1 MKICKIAVIVLAF
14 LFGHHV
20 IKAQGTL
27 PIYSDYLSDNIYLIH
42 PSAAGIGNS
51 AKLRLTHRQQWSGNS
66 DAPSLQTINFN
77 NRLGRSAAIGGVF
90 FNDRNGFHSQ
100 LGIQGTYAYHLNF
113 GRDEALNQISFG
125 LSATFVQN
133 SVDQRSF
140 VIPDPIISQ
149 VVESDSYFNA
159 DISFAYH
166 NLDGFIYLTVKNLL
180 LNTQDSENRSF
191 RSINL
196 RRYLLNAGYF
206 FGLGNT
212 FQVEPSV
219 MMQYVER
226 TQEKLV
232 DVNAK
237 VYKTLGKDK
246 RLWFGVSYRSSLDN
260 NEIEELSQVTPIAG
274 LEYDKYL
281 ISYTYTQQLGDITFQ
296 NGGYHQ
302 FTLGINLFQKRPKDR
317 GYVPNYN
324 PFLYK
329 KDN

>member
-1 MKICKIAVIVLAF
+1 MKKILTIIVALAF
-14 LFGHHV
+14 LFGHN
-20 IKAQGTL
+20 IIIAQGTL

-42 PSAAGIGNS
+42 PSAAGIGNN

-66 DAPSLQTINFN
+66 DAPSLQTISFN
-77 NRLGRSAAIGGVF
+77 NRLGKSAALGGVF
-90 FNDRNGFHSQ
+90 FNDKNGFHSQ
-100 LGIQGTYAYHLNF
+100 LGVQGTYAYHLNF
-113 GRDEALNQISFG
+113 GRDEALNQLSFG
-125 LSATFVQN
+125 ISATFVQN

-159 DISFAYH
+159 DLSFAYH
-166 NLDGFIYLTVKNLL
+166 NLDGFIYVTVKNLL
-180 LNTQDSENRSF
+180 LNTQDAENKTLRN
-191 RSINL
+191 INL
-196 RRYLLNAGYF
+196 RRYLLNVGYF
-206 FGLGNT
+206 FGLGKT
-212 FQVEPSV
+212 IQVEPSI

-237 VYKTLGKDK
+237 VYKTLGTNK
-246 RLWFGVSYRSSLDN
+246 RLWLGFSYRSSLDN

-274 LEYDKYL
+274 LEFDKYL